1 MKRTYAYNLAL
12 LVAFAWAIPTC
23 ALAKSETVALPERNP
38 ERPESDPADAKSTET
53 AAPSQEQTPDATTAQ
68 KPSLR
73 GPIDAPANA
82 AENQTTASKAASEAG
97 GTTMIAAAPQP
108 GENPEGSKDNAK
120 SADTDAGASDA
131 SSEAADDMSE
141 AADDTADSKSDD
153 SKAESEDDSNKMA
166 AAPASVMPDTVPG
179 PDIHPRRDNTFPPA
193 PEPALDYASILKPLL
208 DYKLSSADESRVRF
222 VMRHKGTIDD
232 TLAKIEDPAARD
244 FALWYRFAHT
254 KSTYLKAE
262 AVEAYRKSHPMWP
275 RLETLREKAEASLF
289 LSDASPERIL
299 AFFKDSEPETGAGRA
314 ALAGVYLKQGD
325 KERAEEAVDAAWR
338 EDDLGEDTEKK
349 ILSEFG
355 EMLDAEDHRA
365 RIDVLLYPDK
375 SKMCSAALR
384 VAKNLPEAE
393 QKKVEARVAVV
404 KRNDNAGKLLKA
416 LPDDAIKS
424 DLGLR
429 FNNIQWLRRTMDK
442 EQRLTAWKLLLDV
455 PLEPDLLL
463 DMKEWWIER
472 RVNVRAAL
480 NDGQPRTAYE
490 IAAKHGLA
498 AEQHQLADEYVE
510 AEFLAGWVAL
520 RYLDEPQTALRHFIA
535 MRRGSTDSR
544 DISRAEY
551 WLGRTAL
558 ALGDRG
564 SAAVHFHVAAKYP
577 QYFYGQLGRQALDPR
592 PARLEVTATPVPTQE
607 DIDKFMSHNAV
618 RALGVARAVGV
629 GWVTP
634 QFLLSLS
641 RTLDSA
647 PEVVLLA
654 EYAKAVGHKQMALRL
669 SKIAFNRDLPMGDYA
684 LPVGVMPNFKS
695 LLDERVDPAL
705 VHALSRQESEFN
717 AAAQSPVG
725 ASGLMQLMP
734 ATAKGVARR
743 YNVAYSR
750 SKLTNPAYNTQLG
763 EAFLNDLISNYDGS
777 YFMALA
783 AYNAGPG
790 RVKEWVGIY
799 GDPRDPDVDPIDWI
813 ERIPFTETRRYVIKI
828 METLQLYRSRLAGP
842 ENALHL
848 VQDLNRGRRVPPSE
862 TASVQPVSNAVKTP

>member
-1 MKRTYAYNLAL
+1 MKRTNAYNIAL
-12 LVAFAWAIPTC
+12 IMAFAWAVPTC
-23 ALAKSETVALPERNP
+23 AVAKPEAVALPERNP
-38 ERPESDPADAKSTET
+38 DRPETVPSGTESADAAANT
-53 AAPSQEQTPDATTAQ
+53 AATQEQMPEAAAAPEP
-68 KPSLR
+68 KLR
-73 GPIDAPANA
+73 GPIEATAGAPLTKSSA
-82 AENQTTASKAASEAG
+82 AQPVPATPGTTVQKQTTATKALPDTG
-97 GTTMIAAAPQP
+97 GTTTIAAMPQP
-108 GENPEGSKDNAK
+108 SANPERVAEQPESQEADEPAADGAEPAETASESPDEPAEDK
-120 SADTDAGASDA
+120 ADTA
-131 SSEAADDMSE
+131 EKADD
-141 AADDTADSKSDD
+141 KSDD
-153 SKAESEDDSNKMA
+153 ADKMA
-166 AAPASVMPDTVPG
+166 AAPASFMPDTVPE
-179 PDIHPRRDNTFPPA
+179 PDIHPRRDKMFPPE
-193 PEPALDYASILKPLL
+193 PEPALDYVSILEPLL
-208 DYKLSSADESRVRF
+208 DYELSSADESRVRF

-289 LSDASPERIL
+289 LADASPERIK

-314 ALAGVYLKQGD
+314 ALAGVYLKEGD
-325 KERAEEAVDAAWR
+325 KERAEVAVDAAWR
-338 EDDLGEDTEKK
+338 EDDLSEDTEKK

-355 EMLDAEDHRA
+355 SMLDAEDHRA

-384 VAKNLPEAE
+384 VAKNLSEAE
-393 QKKVEARVAVV
+393 QKKVQARVAVV

-416 LPDDAIKS
+416 LPADALKS

-498 AEQHQLADEYVE
+498 ALQHKLPDQFVE

-520 RYLDEPQTALRHFIA
+520 RYLDEPQTALRHFIS
-535 MRRGSTDSR
+535 MRRAATDSR
-544 DISRAEY
+544 DISRSEY

-558 ALGDRG
+558 VLGDRG

-592 PARLEVTATPVPTQE
+592 PARLDVTATPVPTPQ
-607 DIDKFMSHNAV
+607 DIDKFMSNNAV

-629 GWVTP
+629 SWVTP

-641 RTLDSA
+641 RTLETA

-654 EYAKAVGHKQMALRL
+654 EYAKSVGHKQMALRL

-684 LPVGVMPNFKS
+684 LPVGVMPTYKS

-725 ASGLMQLMP
+725 ASG
-734 ATAKGVARR
+734 
-743 YNVAYSR
+743 
-750 SKLTNPAYNTQLG
+750 
-763 EAFLNDLISNYDGS
+763 
-777 YFMALA
+777 
-783 AYNAGPG
+783 
-790 RVKEWVGIY
+790 
-799 GDPRDPDVDPIDWI
+799 
-813 ERIPFTETRRYVIKI
+813 
-828 METLQLYRSRLAGP
+828 
-842 ENALHL
+842 
-848 VQDLNRGRRVPPSE
+848 
-862 TASVQPVSNAVKTP
+862 